1 MVVYIYILKCKS
13 WIAQWVKALAMSARK
28 TTVKLFF
35 QLLYIMG
42 TRTEE
47 FTVYGLKSRRGTEI
61 EMLFVKTDTNA
72 GSTSEFGCYI

>member
-1 MVVYIYILKCKS
+1 
-13 WIAQWVKALAMSARK
+13 
-28 TTVKLFF
+28 
-35 QLLYIMG
+35 MG
-42 TRTEE
+42 SRTEE